1 MRTARVT
8 RTLDKVTAN
17 MERMLYAKTKELDM
31 DATTDAEPAVGR
43 KLYLIAIAEAVAL
56 AAAAAAIISLDL
68 GWIGTVLM
76 AVLVIVFGYTLFRAG
91 EQRAK
96 ATGNFSIAMGR
107 YNRRMMA
114 AGAFYVVGLF
124 AAIWAHDTLELSGP
138 AAFAAAFLPSIG
150 VLWMV
155 WAMGRLLAEEQDE
168 YLRHRLVR
176 SSLFGLGTLLTLAT
190 VWGFFEQFDLVPHVP
205 TWAAVPVFALGL
217 GLANCVPWRQK

>member
-1 MRTARVT
+1 
-8 RTLDKVTAN
+8 
-17 MERMLYAKTKELDM
+17 M
-31 DATTDAEPAVGR
+31 DATTEANPAGRGKLFLIVVVG
-43 KLYLIAIAEAVAL
+43 AIAL
-56 AAAAAAIISLDL
+56 AAASAAMIVFDL
-68 GWIGTVLM
+68 GWMGTVAM
-76 AVLVIVFGYTLFRAG
+76 AALVILFTYTLFRAG

-96 ATGNFSIAMGR
+96 ALGNFSTAMGR

-124 AAIWAHDTLELSGP
+124 AAIWAHDTLRLSGA

-168 YLRHRLVR
+168 YLRLRLVR

-217 GLANCVPWRQK
+217 GLANCVRWGSK